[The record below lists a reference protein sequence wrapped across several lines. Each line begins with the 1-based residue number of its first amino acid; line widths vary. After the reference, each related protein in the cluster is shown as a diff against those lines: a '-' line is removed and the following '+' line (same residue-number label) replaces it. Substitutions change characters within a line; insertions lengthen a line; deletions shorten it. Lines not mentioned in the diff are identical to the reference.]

1 VSLLHAATTVALALA
16 AGAAVVAFLTSRRA
30 RLAETRDAEPEALMA
45 GGAVVA
51 LLMVLDHRR
60 VLRWDYGIDAGGVGR
75 VPLPG
80 AGLLLG
86 LTLLAALGATL
97 LLGAARWAGGASRLV
112 DPRVLARRLLILAV
126 GLGAL
131 AAAVIVSGAAR
142 LGPASMKAA
151 AGDVAAIVLAA
162 AWVAW
167 SIALWL
173 RPVPDGDARELSE
186 RSGRQTALAAAL
198 AAIALA
204 VGGLESWVRVGSY
217 ASAPVAAAAS
227 AALVGLAAIQPT
239 RFACARRG
247 LLAAVLLLL
256 LLRPPS

>member
-1 VSLLHAATTVALALA
+1 VSVLHAATTVALTLA
-16 AGAAVVAFLTSRRA
+16 AGAAVIAFLTSRRA

-45 GGAVVA
+45 GGAVVV
-51 LLMVLDHRR
+51 LLIVLDHRR
-60 VLRWDYGIDAGGVGR
+60 VLRWDYGLDAGDLGR
-75 VPLPG
+75 VPFPG

-97 LLGAARWAGGASRLV
+97 LLGAARWAGGASRFV
-112 DPRVLARRLLILAV
+112 DPRVLGRRLLILAV

-131 AAAVIVSGAAR
+131 AAGVIVSSAAR
-142 LGPASMKAA
+142 LGPAPLKAA

-167 SIALWL
+167 SIALLL
-173 RPVPDGDARELSE
+173 RPMTGDARALSE

-198 AAIALA
+198 AVVALT
-204 VGGLESWVRVGSY
+204 VSGLESWVRVGSY
-217 ASAPVAAAAS
+217 ASAPVAAAAA
-227 AALVGLAAIQPT
+227 AALVGLSAIQPT
-239 RFACARRG
+239 RFAAARRG

>member
-1 VSLLHAATTVALALA
+1 MSLLHAATTVALALA

-30 RLAETRDAEPEALMA
+30 RLAETRNAEPEALMA
-45 GGAVVA
+45 GGAVVV
-51 LLMVLDHRR
+51 LLILLDHRR
-60 VLRWDYGIDAGGVGR
+60 VLRWDYGIDASDVGR

-97 LLGAARWAGGASRLV
+97 LLGAARWAGSASRFV
-112 DPRVLARRLLILAV
+112 DPRVLGRRLLMLAV

-131 AAAVIVSGAAR
+131 AAGVIVSSAAR
-142 LGPASMKAA
+142 LGPASLKAA
-151 AGDVAAIVLAA
+151 AGDVAPIVLAA

-167 SIALWL
+167 SIVLWL
-173 RPVPDGDARELSE
+173 RPMAGGDARGLDE

-198 AAIALA
+198 AVIALGA
-204 VGGLESWVRVGSY
+204 SGLESWLRVGSY

-227 AALVGLAAIQPT
+227 AALVGLSAIQPT
-239 RFACARRG
+239 RFASARRG

-256 LLRPPS
+256 LLRPSS